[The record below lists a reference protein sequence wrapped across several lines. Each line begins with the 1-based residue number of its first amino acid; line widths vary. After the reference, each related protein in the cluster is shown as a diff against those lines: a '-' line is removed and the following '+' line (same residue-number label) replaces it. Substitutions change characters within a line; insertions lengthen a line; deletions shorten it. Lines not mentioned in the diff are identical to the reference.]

1 MIKTKGMIIGTIIVK
16 SNIGSNNG
24 VETNANP
31 NPTVVFTVDANKIT
45 KIRIIMTLVSNNIFE
60 ILSD

>member
-1 MIKTKGMIIGTIIVK
+1 MIIGTIIVK

-45 KIRIIMTLVSNNIFE
+45 KIRIIMTFVSNNIFE

>member
-1 MIKTKGMIIGTIIVK
+1 MIIGTIIVK
-16 SNIGSNNG
+16 SSTGKSKG

-31 NPTVVFTVDANKIT
+31 KPTVVFTVDANKIT
-45 KIRIIMTLVSNNIFE
+45 KIRIIMMLVSNNIFE